1 MSNIKISNLS
11 FRYENASDN
20 IFNDLNLNLDSS
32 WKLGLV
38 GRNGRG
44 KTTLLN
50 LLRGKLQGTGKIES
64 KLVFSYFPITVKN
77 PENITLY
84 ELQDQANFEQ
94 WELER
99 ELNLMDT
106 DPNLLWQPFNTLS
119 GGEQTKVLLALSFT
133 DRDVFPLIDEPTNHL
148 DEASRLQVAEYLRK
162 HDKGYIVVSHDRDFL
177 NQITDHIL
185 AIENTEIHL
194 YQGNYASYEDTK
206 EKRDQFNRDKNEKLK
221 GEIKSLNNKYVRFNN
236 WSDSVEAQKYQG
248 RKTQYVLNRRTRLN
262 KGAIGHAA
270 AKMMKKAINTQ
281 HRMDKR
287 IEEKKGLMVN
297 IEDVPDLTM
306 NFQPNYHQTLLET
319 QHLSLKVQDKQ
330 LFEDLN
336 MIVKNKGIVSLEGK
350 NGSGKSTF
358 LKLLLSKTNEVS
370 YQGKFVLING
380 SKISYLPQDF
390 TEYTGTLKG
399 FAEKQKI
406 SYEELLN
413 NLKKMGFPRES
424 FTTKIEEMSM
434 GQQKRVALAKSL
446 VEPADLYLWDEPA
459 NYLDVFN
466 QDQLIKLL
474 KDKQPAMLLV
484 EHDQYFIEHVAK
496 HRIKLEKSS
505 K

>member
-1 MSNIKISNLS
+1 MSNIKILNLS
-11 FRYENASDN
+11 FRYEDASDN

-44 KTTLLN
+44 KTTFLN
-50 LLRGKLQGTGKIES
+50 LLRAKLQGTCKIES
-64 KLVFSYFPITVKN
+64 KLAFSYFPIKINN
-77 PENITLY
+77 PDNITLY
-84 ELQDQANFEQ
+84 ELQDKASFEQ

-99 ELNLMDT
+99 EMNLLGA
-106 DPNLLWQPFNTLS
+106 DPDLLWQPFNTLS

-133 DRDVFPLIDEPTNHL
+133 NRDAFPLIDEPTNHL
-148 DEASRLQVAEYLRK
+148 DEASRLQVAKYLKK

-221 GEIKSLNNKYVRFNN
+221 GEVR
-236 WSDSVEAQKYQG
+236 
-248 RKTQYVLNRRTRLN
+248 RLN
-262 KGAIGHAA
+262 ESQLRLKKYSNKSENQKNAKAHDNEIHAYINKGFYSHKA
-270 AKMMKKAINTQ
+270 AKIMKKSTNLSNRINK
-281 HRMDKR
+281 D
-287 IEEKKGLMVN
+287 IEAKKGLMTN
-297 IEDVPDLTM
+297 IEDVPDLTI

-319 QHLSLKVQDKQ
+319 QHLSLRVQDKQ

-336 MIVKNKGIVSLEGK
+336 MIVENKGVISLEGK
-350 NGSGKSTF
+350 NGTGKSTF
-358 LKLLLSKTNEVS
+358 LKLLLGKANDVS
-370 YQGKFVLING
+370 YQGQFALTNG
-380 SKISYLPQDF
+380 LKISYLPQDF
-390 TEYTGTLKG
+390 TEYTGTLKE

-434 GQQKRVALAKSL
+434 GQQKRLALAKSL

-474 KDKQPAMLLV
+474 KNVQPAMVLV
-484 EHDQYFIEHVAK
+484 EHDQYFIEHVATQ
-496 HRIKLEKSS
+496 RIKLEK
-505 K
+505 KFKIN

>member
-1 MSNIKISNLS
+1 MSNIKVSRLS
-11 FRYENASDN
+11 FRYDDASDN

-44 KTTLLN
+44 KTTFLN
-50 LLRGKLQGTGKIES
+50 LLRGKLQGTGEIKS
-64 KLVFSYFPITVKN
+64 KLVFSYFPVTVKKT
-77 PENITLY
+77 ENITLY
-84 ELQDQANFEQ
+84 ELQDQATFEQ

-99 ELNLMDT
+99 EMNLLGADS
-106 DPNLLWQPFNTLS
+106 DLLWQPFNTLS

-133 DRDVFPLIDEPTNHL
+133 NRDAFPLIDEPTNHL
-148 DEASRLQVAEYLRK
+148 DEVSRIQVAEYLK
-162 HDKGYIVVSHDRDFL
+162 NHDKGYIVVSHDRDFL
-177 NQITDHIL
+177 NHITDHIL

-221 GEIKSLNNKYVRFNN
+221 GEVRRLNASLQKNLMFAERSESQKNAGRKYKGKANHRAFHPLSYDITKVAANDMRRAK
-236 WSDSVEAQKYQG
+236 SVE
-248 RKTQYVLNRRTRLN
+248 RRLN
-262 KGAIGHAA
+262 K
-270 AKMMKKAINTQ
+270 N
-281 HRMDKR
+281 
-287 IEEKKGLMVN
+287 IEAKKGLMTN

-306 NFQPNYHQTLLET
+306 NFHSNYHQTLLET
-319 QHLSLKVQDKQ
+319 QHLSLKIQDKK

-336 MIVKNKGIVSLEGK
+336 MIVRNQGIVSLEGK
-350 NGSGKSTF
+350 NSTGKSTF
-358 LKLLLSKTNEVS
+358 LKFLLNEINDVS
-370 YQGKFVLING
+370 YQGKSNLIG
-380 SKISYLPQDF
+380 GLQISYLPQNF
-390 TEYTGTLKG
+390 IEYTGTLKE

-424 FTTKIEEMSM
+424 FATKIEEMSM

-446 VEPADLYLWDEPA
+446 VESADLYLWDEPA

-466 QDQLIKLL
+466 QDQLIQLL
-474 KDKQPAMLLV
+474 KQVKPAMILV
-484 EHDQYFIEHVAK
+484 EHDQYFIEQVADQ
-496 HRIKLEKSS
+496 RISLH
-505 K
+505 

>member
-11 FRYENASDN
+11 FRYEDASDN

-133 DRDVFPLIDEPTNHL
+133 DRDAFPLIDEPTNHL

-380 SKISYLPQDF
+380 LKISYLPQDF
-390 TEYTGTLKG
+390 TEYTGTLKE